1 MITLPAL
8 RPTVSALAH
17 EQVTVVRG
25 HRSGLSII
33 VAVHS
38 TVIGPALGG
47 CRLWNY
53 PSWREAFDDALRLAE
68 GMTAKNALA
77 GLDNGGGKTVIQLPM
92 GVVLDAERRR
102 DAFLD
107 VGDAV
112 DAFGGR
118 YRTAE
123 DVGVNAHDM
132 ATVRERTE
140 HVVGLP
146 EDQGGLGDPGEHTAD
161 GVYSSLLATLKRTT
175 GSTSTA
181 GRLISIAG
189 LGQVGSHLASRLAR
203 DGAVLTVTD
212 LNPARQEFAASIGA
226 NWAEVDTIHR
236 VESDVF
242 MPAGVG
248 GMLTRQVIDELRTRA
263 IVGPANNQL
272 AEQDGADQLAARG
285 ILYAPDYL
293 VNAGGVI
300 YLSTPS
306 RTPEDFATTAGRI
319 AAIGDTLERVFT
331 MAETNGTSTLVAA
344 DTMVAERLGL

>member
-1 MITLPAL
+1 MSTSTAV
-8 RPTVSALAH
+8 RPIVSELAH
-17 EQVTVVRG
+17 ERVSVVRG
-25 HRSGLSII
+25 RRSELTIV

-38 TVIGPALGG
+38 TVLGPALGG
-47 CRLWNY
+47 CRLWSY
-53 PSWREAFDDALRLAE
+53 PTWQDALDDALRLAA

-77 GLDNGGGKTVIQLPM
+77 GLDNGGGKTVIRLPM
-92 GVVLDAERRR
+92 GVTLDAARRR

-112 DAFGGR
+112 ESFGGS

-123 DVGVNAHDM
+123 DVGVGARDM

-146 EDQGGLGDPGEHTAD
+146 EDQGGLGDPGAHTAD

-189 LGQVGSHLASRLAR
+189 LGQVGSHLATRLAA
-203 DGAVLTVTD
+203 DGAIPTDTD
-212 LNPARQEFAASIGA
+212 LNPARREFAAAIGA
-226 NWAEVDTIHR
+226 TWSEVDTIHR

-248 GMLTRQVIDELRTRA
+248 GMLTPQVIDELRTTA

-272 AEQDGADQLAARG
+272 AEADGADQLAARG

-306 RTPEDFATTAGRI
+306 MSVNDLEVTARRI
-319 AAIGDTLERVFT
+319 AAIGETLERVY
-331 MAETNGTSTLVAA
+331 ETADANGTSTLVAA
-344 DTMVAERLGL
+344 DEMVAERLAN